1 MPLVTFCSAV
11 KFFTTAKTDHFSLGS
26 VTLFF
31 LVCMASSYVNN
42 GAKFIVTNMDH
53 KLPLSNPDITLPDVG
68 AMVASVKVA
77 TEKDVDYIAGKPSRM
92 AFEAIQSSC
101 PGKID
106 SESTGIILTVFILNH

>member
-1 MPLVTFCSAV
+1 MFLLETVPLNY
-11 KFFTTAKTDHFSLGS
+11 
-26 VTLFF
+26 F

-77 TEKDVDYIAGKPSRM
+77 TEKDIDYIAGKPSRM

-106 SESTGIILTVFILNH
+106 SESTGMFSYRYYTLRVVFTRLINLRNHKML

>member
-1 MPLVTFCSAV
+1 
-11 KFFTTAKTDHFSLGS
+11 
-26 VTLFF
+26 
-31 LVCMASSYVNN
+31 MASSYVNN

-77 TEKDVDYIAGKPSRM
+77 TEKDIDYIAGKPSRM

-101 PGKID
+101 PGQID
-106 SESTGIILTVFILNH
+106 SESTGNICFSKLRYFKGNVLTLNNPKNHKML

>member
-1 MPLVTFCSAV
+1 
-11 KFFTTAKTDHFSLGS
+11 
-26 VTLFF
+26 
-31 LVCMASSYVNN
+31 MASSYVNN

-92 AFEAIQSSC
+92 AFEAIQGSC

-106 SESTGIILTVFILNH
+106 SELTGIILTVFINYIK

>member
-1 MPLVTFCSAV
+1 
-11 KFFTTAKTDHFSLGS
+11 
-26 VTLFF
+26 
-31 LVCMASSYVNN
+31 MASSYVNN

-106 SESTGIILTVFILNH
+106 SESTGIILRVVKTKAILFLKSMSERGGSDTHRL